1 MAGWHQTIIVG
12 NVGRVDDPGLRYTQS
27 GAAVLSF
34 SVAVTE
40 RWNDRQSNQRQ
51 EKTTWYR
58 VTCWRQLAETMA
70 QFIEVGK
77 QVMVVGNVE
86 ADAYMNKNNEPAAS
100 LTLTA
105 RDIQLLG
112 SRGESG
118 GGGGGNYSGNRGGGG
133 GDGYEDDFSPPPRQ
147 VDDIPF

>member
-12 NVGRVDDPGLRYTQS
+12 NVGRIYNDGLKYTQS
-27 GAAVLSF
+27 GTAVLSF

-40 RWNDRQSNQRQ
+40 RWTDRQSNQRQ

-58 VTCWRQLAETMA
+58 VTCWQQLAETMA

-86 ADAYMNKNNEPAAS
+86 ADAYMNKDNEPAAS
-100 LTLTA
+100 LKLTA
-105 RDIQLLG
+105 RDVQLLG
-112 SRGESG
+112 SRDASPAGSEENS
-118 GGGGGNYSGNRGGGG
+118 Y
-133 GDGYEDDFSPPPRQ
+133 DDL
-147 VDDIPF
+147 IPF